1 MSNVRDFGAAGDGLQ
16 DDTPAVRHCLADGDG
31 LLEFPPGT
39 YLLTETVQV
48 ELARTGRCGITG
60 AAGNAKLI
68 MAGPGPAFHIVGTH
82 GGTADP
88 TGFAPDVWA
97 RQRMPSV
104 LNVEIEGRHPR
115 ASGFLLEGTM
125 QPTFEGVLLRQLED
139 GIRLF
144 GRNRNL
150 LVSHCHIY
158 NLRGTGIFLDRV
170 NLHQAIIVGS
180 HVSYC
185 QRGGIKILGSEIR
198 NLQITGNDIEYN
210 FDTTADASADIWIDC
225 SEASAQP
232 AGAKPG
238 PTPSVREGTIA
249 SNTIQAKASPG
260 GANVRII
267 GQSPEQNQRAGM
279 LTITGNLI
287 GSQEVNVHLV
297 ACRGVV
303 VSDNVIYSGHV
314 RNLLVEGSRNIVV
327 GPNSFDHNPDYR
339 DKELCTAIRLA
350 DSENCSLTGLV
361 IQDAQAGEHTV
372 KDAKPQLREALVE
385 VVRCRRITMSG
396 CQVLD
401 GQPYGMLVDNSSS
414 VSITGCTILETRA
427 KKLARA
433 AIRWRGPGSGNYI
446 ASNTLD
452 RGTGETLSLEAASKV
467 SVGQNLIG
475 DALVS

>member
-1 MSNVRDFGAAGDGLQ
+1 MQ
-16 DDTPAVRHCLADGDG
+16 DDTPAVRHCLADGNG
-31 LLEFPPGT
+31 VLEFPPGT
-39 YLLTETVQV
+39 YLLTDTIAV
-48 ELARTGRCGITG
+48 ELARRGRFGITG
-60 AAGNAKLI
+60 AAGTAKLL

-115 ASGFLLEGTM
+115 ACGFLLEGTM

-139 GIRLF
+139 GIRLV

-158 NLRGTGIFLDRV
+158 NLRGVGLFLDRI

-180 HVSYC
+180 HISYC

-210 FDTTADASADIWIDC
+210 FDTAADASADVWIDC
-225 SEASAQP
+225 SPESAA
-232 AGAKPG
+232 AGG

-303 VSDNVIYSGHV
+303 VSDNVIYSGHR

-350 DSENCSLTGLV
+350 DSENCALTGLL

-372 KDAKPQLREALVE
+372 KGATPLVRDALVE
-385 VVRCRRITMSG
+385 IVHCRRITMSG

-401 GQPYGMLVDNSSS
+401 GQPYGVLVDSSS
-414 VSITGCTILETRA
+414 GVSITGSTIVETRA
-427 KKLARA
+427 KKMSRA
-433 AIRWRGPGSGNYI
+433 AIRWQGPGTGNYI
-446 ASNTLD
+446 AGNTLD
-452 RGTGETLSLEAASKV
+452 RGTGQALSLDAASTV
-467 SVGQNLIG
+467 SVGQNLI
-475 DALVS
+475 DDKLVS